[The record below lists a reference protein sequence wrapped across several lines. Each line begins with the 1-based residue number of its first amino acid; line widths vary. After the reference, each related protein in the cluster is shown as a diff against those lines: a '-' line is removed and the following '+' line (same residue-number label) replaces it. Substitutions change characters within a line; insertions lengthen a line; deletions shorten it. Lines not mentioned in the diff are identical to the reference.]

1 MTSVELPTVAPSTT
15 ASLTSR
21 VRLLCV
27 LFFFSGFPALI
38 YQLTWQ
44 RSLFRIFGVNTESV
58 TIVVTAFM
66 LGLGLGS
73 LAGGWISKRRNVS
86 ALLLLGVIELLTAA
100 FGLASLAIFDQVGY
114 LVADL
119 PLVAMAAINLL
130 LVLVPT
136 LLMGATLPILVSY
149 LAKNSGQIGS
159 AVGILYFVNTLGAG
173 AACLTCA
180 TIIFPFFGM
189 HAAVWIAAGINIVV
203 GIGAITVHRMNPDMT
218 ETSHAGSAK
227 AATRPLLGMPFVTIV
242 AMLGG
247 FISLSYEIFLFRTIS
262 FATGSSSLAFALT
275 LSAFLIGI
283 AVGARN
289 AARACDELAPAES
302 MRKAATGLIWA
313 NVFGAAFLPLMAQL
327 AWIGPGVI
335 GIGIVVIY
343 LIARQWGALLPYL
356 SQFGISADSRAGMQT
371 AILYFANIV
380 GCATGAVLTGFVLA
394 NWLGLKSMAVFL
406 LAGGT
411 LCTLMLVAALNV
423 PVRERMRRGAIAIG
437 ILIAGAIAN
446 PVIASRVLENLQSKG
461 IADHDFAH
469 TIENRSG
476 IITVDT
482 DGTVYGN
489 GMYDGRFN
497 TDLKTDL
504 NGIIRPYALS
514 LFHPAPRDVL
524 MIGLSSGSWAQVIA
538 SNPAVASL
546 TIVEINRGYLELIK
560 AQPEVQSIL
569 RNPKV
574 RIIEDDGRRWLGH
587 HPEKRFDAI
596 VSNTTWH
603 FRANI
608 TNLLS
613 LEFLGLVKQ
622 RLNPG
627 GVFFY
632 NTTDSRRAQRTA
644 CTAFSHGARFANHM
658 VVSQTPIAW
667 DFSRWRTVL
676 ETYRIDGKPEFDRKD
691 AADRSRIESIMTEYG
706 RGGSKTEECPEL
718 LAVTTD
724 RTLITDDNMGTEWR
738 YYLNLEPR
746 S

>member
-203 GIGAITVHRMNPDMT
+203 CIGAITVHRMNPDMT

>member
-706 RGGSKTEECPEL
+706 RGGSKIEECPEL